1 MKNIIKNNKLR
12 IFFQKII
19 FFLSSFSILNEIKN
33 INPKF
38 VFFSENKSYQKY
50 SKPIIDVICSKYSD
64 QIYYFSIHKDDIIQ
78 NKKIKNIYINPFLL
92 KFFFNNIKA
101 DNMFLTLTDLGNHF
115 INKTKNIGNYI
126 YYFHSPISTT
136 KSYTPKA
143 FDNYDIIMC
152 NGQFQINE
160 IKSREELKNLKKKK
174 LIPSGYFYF
183 DHLMENI
190 SFTAKCDHILIA
202 PSWNKNAKHLINE
215 NFVELI
221 DILLKKNFNVIFR
234 PHPEHFKRSKK
245 ILNKIKANFTN
256 KTFCFD
262 QDFENMRSMEKS
274 KCLITDNSGIA
285 IEYMIALKKPV
296 LYLDEL
302 DKVHN
307 SEFEDYA
314 KLKTIDQTIKEKFGY
329 LFDYSDFQQIEFIIK
344 NSENNFNKK
353 IPDLEMLI
361 DKNYFNFGKTKD
373 FLSSNLSSFI

>member
-1 MKNIIKNNKLR
+1 MKNIIKNNKLK
-12 IFFQKII
+12 IFFQQIL
-19 FFLSSFSILNEIKN
+19 FFLSSFNILNEIKN

-38 VFFSENKSYQKY
+38 IFFSENKSYQKY
-50 SKPIIDVICSKYSD
+50 SKPIIDIICSNYSD

-115 INKTKNIGNYI
+115 INKTKNVGKYI

-183 DHLMENI
+183 DHLIENI
-190 SFTAKCDHILIA
+190 SFTNKSDHILIA

-215 NFVELI
+215 NFIELI
-221 DILLKKNFNVIFR
+221 DILLKKNFKVIFR

-245 ILNKIKANFTN
+245 ILNKIKANFTSE
-256 KTFCFD
+256 TFCFD
-262 QDFENMRSMEKS
+262 EDFENMRSMEKS

-285 IEYMIALKKPV
+285 IEYMIVLKKPV

-329 LFDYSDFQQIEFIIK
+329 LFDNSDFQQIEFIIK
-344 NSENNFNKK
+344 NSEDNFNKK
-353 IPDLEMLI
+353 IPDLEILI